1 MQLPCSHHPI
11 TLRRPPNPRHLQ
23 PGPHHGSRERA
34 DTLPP
39 AVDEAKRQALH
50 GGVYGYD
57 IYAAFSVCIGPSFTY
72 SREFSLCDEGYK
84 GGGGGGK
91 GEAEKGKKKKK
102 GSLITIL
109 SADVIFPI
117 LFILHEI
124 EYRDKLDSM
133 DAREAEWEEDEIQ
146 ILLQLDHGAA
156 VVGVDGDVCS
166 NIIVQFRGLS
176 LGGDCDG
183 R

>member
-1 MQLPCSHHPI
+1 MAMISMPPSASASG
-11 TLRRPPNPRHLQ
+11 RPLLTVEN
-23 PGPHHGSRERA
+23 SRYVMKGIR
-34 DTLPP
+34 
-39 AVDEAKRQALH
+39 
-50 GGVYGYD
+50 
-57 IYAAFSVCIGPSFTY
+57 
-72 SREFSLCDEGYK
+72 

-91 GEAEKGKKKKK
+91 RRGGGGKKKKK